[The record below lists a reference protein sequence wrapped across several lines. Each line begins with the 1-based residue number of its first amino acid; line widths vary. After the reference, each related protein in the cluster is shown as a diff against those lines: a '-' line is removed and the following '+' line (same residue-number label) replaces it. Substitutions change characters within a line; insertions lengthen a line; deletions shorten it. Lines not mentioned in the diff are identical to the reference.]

1 MSILRKGFTLIEL
14 LVVIGILA
22 VLMAGVVALIDPVD
36 KNKQA
41 LDSRSQ
47 TNIAEIATASESYA
61 AQHNGSYAANVTD
74 LQTYGE
80 LKGTI
85 NWPTGYSLTTVTVPA
100 VCTTAAGNCTAV
112 IVCGTLTSKKYIGG
126 GTAYPFWR
134 YNSATGISCPAT
146 ACTAAGTCMP

>member
-1 MSILRKGFTLIEL
+1 MTLKKAFTLIEL

-47 TNIAEIATASESYA
+47 SNIAQIATAEESYA
-61 AQHNGSYAANVTD
+61 AQHNGAYAAALAD

-80 LKGTI
+80 LKNSVT
-85 NWPTGYSLTTVTVPA
+85 WPTGYAFTIVLTPA
-100 VCTTAAGNCTAV
+100 GCTTALNNCTAV
-112 IVCGTLTSKKYIGG
+112 IVCGSLTSKKYTGG
-126 GTAYPFWR
+126 ATSWPFWR
-134 YNSATGISCPAT
+134 YNTATGVSCPAT
-146 ACTAAGTCMP
+146 ACTAAGACMP

>member
-1 MSILRKGFTLIEL
+1 MLKKGFTLIEL
-14 LVVIGILA
+14 LVVIGIMA

-47 TNIAEIATASESYA
+47 SNIAQIATAEESYA
-61 AQHNGSYAANVTD
+61 AQHNGVYAANDTD

-80 LKGTI
+80 LKSVI
-85 NWPTGYSLTTVTVPA
+85 NWPTGYAIQWATTPPA
-100 VCTTAAGNCTAV
+100 CTTAANNCTAI

-126 GTAYPFWR
+126 ATKWPFWR
-134 YNSATGISCPAT
+134 YDTSTGISCPAT
-146 ACTAAGTCMP
+146 ACSAAGTCMP